1 MKKPRVEKSFQIA
14 QHIDPTK
21 KVRVYRNLHRDCY
34 SVKQGGIVRCHAEN
48 VTLRSC
54 QFIVSK
60 AGQRRV
66 RDEKKKNVHAFIEGY
81 VVSARRSLELLDFG
95 WEKVYYNPYK
105 TDHWQAVS
113 AYTLANSPK
122 CVNCARSSQ
131 CAHHNKYHG
140 VKFREVPMQD
150 VVALCNNCHE
160 NFHEHMK
167 VAGYWELQIPYIEN

>member
-1 MKKPRVEKSFQIA
+1 MSR
-14 QHIDPTK
+14 TK
-21 KVRVYRNLHRDCY
+21 QDYDNARNLLGTDKLFDLANKLFHEKEDALKRNDFRQASIIIEHGHFVC
-34 SVKQGGIVRCHAEN
+34 EML
-48 VTLRSC
+48 TL
-54 QFIVSK
+54 K
-60 AGQRRV
+60 M
-66 RDEKKKNVHAFIEGY
+66 Y
-81 VVSARRSLELLDFG
+81 
-95 WEKVYYNPYK
+95 YK